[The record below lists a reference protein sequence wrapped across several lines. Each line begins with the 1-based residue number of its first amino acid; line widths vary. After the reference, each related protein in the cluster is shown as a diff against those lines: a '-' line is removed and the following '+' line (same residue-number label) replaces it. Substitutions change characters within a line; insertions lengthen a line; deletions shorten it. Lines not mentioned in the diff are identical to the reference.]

1 MDLREY
7 FSQIWQLIQDVIG
20 RPGGK
25 AAISILCPKFI
36 CIMCQIEIIQEEIY

>member
-20 RPGGK
+20 PRGGL
-25 AAISILCPKFI
+25 AAISVLCPIFV
-36 CIMCQIEIIQEEIY
+36 CIMRQSGDIY